1 LVGGE
6 NARKTSPAAAVVMG
20 FIVGDQRRKYAIT
33 TDVRLTPHLTSATH
47 SPDYRIPPLPSIPYP
62 LPLSSYILIIHL
74 VLFVEKRLHGSF
86 NRFGDLIDELR
97 FDNRFQV
104 VFEDFGEVVL

>member
-1 LVGGE
+1 
-6 NARKTSPAAAVVMG
+6 MG
-20 FIVGDQRRKYAIT
+20 FIVGDKRRKYAIT
-33 TDVRLTPHLTSATH
+33 TDVRLTPHLISATH
-47 SPDYRIPPLPSIPYP
+47 SPDYRTPPLPPPLARHRIPPLPSIPYP
-62 LPLSSYILIIHL
+62 LPLSSYILVLHF
-74 VLFVEKRLHGSF
+74 VLFVEQRLHCSF